1 MHEMV
6 LKSLFQDIHPS
17 AFILMSK
24 KLMEKCDT
32 IFKIPGCSGEQLLS
46 LVGTFGL
53 SEQQTNAGHHS
64 VGHCLF
70 VNFVHCSL
78 GVCIDFHTQIT
89 RK

>member
-24 KLMEKCDT
+24 KLMKKCDL
-32 IFKIPGCSGEQLLS
+32 IFNILGCSGEQLLS

-53 SEQQTNAGHHS
+53 SEQQTNLGHHS
-64 VGHCLF
+64 VGYCLF
-70 VNFVHCSL
+70 VNLIESL
-78 GVCIDFHTQIT
+78 H
-89 RK
+89 